1 MELTFW
7 ILLLLSSAMS
17 AAIIL
22 ADDGWRALHVTHAF
36 IVCFVAAGFS
46 APTVVCPRMAA
57 SPLRWRYGALAI
69 GAVAVLFVVGPG
81 VSRALLAVHVSEYA
95 PMGEKRADGIMV
107 VPGGRFITGFQVIPD
122 GVARPLNV
130 PTLFVS
136 EFRALVRMTSIEHDF
151 GAFADFAVERAP
163 FAIVVTGRYDDRDQS
178 NIFIAPI
185 TLLEQGNV
193 AAWRL
198 QVLQAPPGGAAWT
211 TLRFVVKAEPIP

>member
-1 MELTFW
+1 
-7 ILLLLSSAMS
+7 MS

-22 ADDGWRALHVTHAF
+22 GDDGWRALHVTNAF
-36 IVCFVAAGFS
+36 IACLVAAGFS

-69 GAVAVLFVVGPG
+69 GAAAVLFVAGPG
-81 VSRALLAVHVSEYA
+81 VSRALLAGHVSEYA
-95 PMGEKRADGIMV
+95 PMDEKRAAGMMI

-122 GVARPLNV
+122 GGARPLNV

-163 FAIVVTGRYDDRDQS
+163 FAIVVAGRYDDRDQS
-178 NIFIAPI
+178 NIFIAPV
-185 TLLEQGNV
+185 TLLEQVECCRV
-193 AAWRL
+193 ALARS
-198 QVLQAPPGGAAWT
+198 AGAARGGGWN